1 MNAVCKFCDTDF
13 RGTDGPN
20 GGLYDAE
27 ALVKMIV
34 SLFPQASNVF
44 VVFTGGE
51 PALQLDEILVEEL
64 HKQKIEIA
72 VETNGTLPL
81 PDGIDWICV
90 SPKANTNLVITRG
103 NELKLVYPQLK
114 NSPDQFVNLDF
125 DNFYLQPLDDVNQH
139 LHRKECVDYCMQYP
153 QWKLSLQTH
162 KILGIE

>member
-34 SLFPQASNVF
+34 SLFPQTSNVF

-103 NELKLVYPQLK
+103 NELKLVYPQLE

-139 LHRKECVDYCMQYP
+139 LHRKECVDYCLQHP

>member
-13 RGTDGPN
+13 RGIDGLN

-27 ALVKMIV
+27 TLVEKIIALYPET
-34 SLFPQASNVF
+34 SHVF

-51 PALQLDEILVEEL
+51 PALQLDEALVDAL

-81 PDGIDWICV
+81 PDGLDWICV

-103 NELKLVYPQLK
+103 NELKLVYPQK
-114 NSPDQFVNLDF
+114 ENNPDQFTQLDF
-125 DNFYLQPLDDVNQH
+125 DNFYLQPLDDINQP
-139 LHRKECVDYCMQYP
+139 LHTKACVDYCMQHP